1 LWATL
6 RVTFVGVPESAPEEE
21 DEAGEGPAAPS

>member
-6 RVTFVGVPESAPEEE
+6 RLTFVGMPESAPEET
-21 DEAGEGPAAPS
+21 EAEESSDVRS